1 MKRAKSS
8 FLSLAA
14 IAGMCGAVSATW
26 ADDVPPVMPPPWC
39 HTSII
44 CAGGVSIRDDALAQ
58 IIADCILAN
67 GEGVHDIKVMFN
79 CCYGG
84 GILDDIGRM
93 CGAGGPL
100 AGTPWVGGAASA
112 WNEPAMGW
120 TDAVVND
127 PANAGKDLGSTWTDA
142 LGGKAT
148 SPTDNSQGAMRAG
161 SDGNVKR
168 DMERARDKDDS
179 GPNGDSSETPQV
191 ASGNGGDAI
200 TWTGA
205 TSHHAVVFGGD
216 QTDQRHHNNVNNM
229 TDALA
234 GRWGAA
240 PHSIITLDGGTK
252 QELINAICA
261 SAGLLNENEQF
272 VLYIDDHGDFEVD
285 VAEFH
290 HWVAPHIFPA
300 PTIVPIEIP
309 VGYAEGLHRVA
320 AQGDLVRPQI
330 WIDLAQPLITTAQL
344 QVFFN
349 GATFPLPNGPLSG
362 RVTVNIPESLIHP
375 GINQIGIVTSGP
387 PVPMLLSGMT
397 IWSGPL
403 NDLDKDMP
411 PCLADFNGDGG
422 VDFFDY
428 LDFVDA
434 FSANDPSA
442 DFNGDSFIDFF
453 DYLDFV
459 DVFSTGC

>member
-1 MKRAKSS
+1 MKHAKSS
-8 FLSLAA
+8 FLYF
-14 IAGMCGAVSATW
+14 IGCAGLCVGVAGSW

-44 CAGGVSIRDDALAQ
+44 CAGGVSIRDDELAQ

-67 GEGVHDIKVMFN
+67 GQGVHDIKVMFN
-79 CCYGG
+79 CCFGG

-93 CGAGGPL
+93 CGPGGPL

-112 WNEPAMGW
+112 WNETAMGW

-161 SDGNVKR
+161 SNGNVKR
-168 DMERARDKDDS
+168 DLERARDKDDS
-179 GPNGDSSETPQV
+179 GPNGDGTESPQV
-191 ASGNGGDAI
+191 ASGNGGDGI

-229 TDALA
+229 TDALTGA
-234 GRWGAA
+234 WGAA
-240 PHSIITLDGGTK
+240 PHSVITLDGGTR
-252 QELINAICA
+252 QQLINAICA
-261 SAGLLNENEQF
+261 AASLLDENEQF

-290 HWVAPHIFPA
+290 NWVAPHIFPA
-300 PTIVPIEIP
+300 PTVVPIEIP
-309 VGYAEGLHRVA
+309 GGYVIGMLRAL
-320 AQGDLVRPQI
+320 AQNEPVRPQI
-330 WIDLAQPLITTAQL
+330 WIDLAQPLFTTTPL
-344 QVFFN
+344 FLFLN
-349 GATFPLPNGPLSG
+349 GQTFPLPTGPLSG
-362 RVTVNIPESLIHP
+362 RIAVDVPVSRIHH
-375 GINQIGIVTSGP
+375 GMNQIGIVTSGP
-387 PVPMLLSGMT
+387 PVNMLLERIT
-397 IWSGPL
+397 VWSGPL
-403 NDLDKDMP
+403 NDIDKDVQ
-411 PCLADFNGDGG
+411 PCLADFNADGN

-434 FSANDPSA
+434 FSSNLMTA
-442 DFNGDSFIDFF
+442 DFNGDTTIDFF

-459 DVFSTGC
+459 DAFSIGC